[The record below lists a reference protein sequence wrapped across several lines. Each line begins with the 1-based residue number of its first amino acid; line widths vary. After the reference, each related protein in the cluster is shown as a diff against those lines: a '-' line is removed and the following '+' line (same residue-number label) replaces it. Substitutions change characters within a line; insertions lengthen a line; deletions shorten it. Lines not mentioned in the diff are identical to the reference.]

1 MENNGWMIML
11 PIESLRPNPDNPR
24 KDLGDLSELTE
35 SIKVQGV
42 LQNLTVVPEEGFYT
56 VVIGHRRLE
65 AAKQAGLE
73 EIPCTIADMTKKEQ
87 IATMLTENMQRADL
101 TIYEQAKAFQ
111 QLSLDLGMPVS
122 EISEKSGFSE
132 TTVRKRI
139 KLAEYDEKSFYNACK
154 RGATLFDFEKLE
166 KLEDPKEK
174 GYCLSHMGTN
184 NFENEFNRMLEKQEN
199 KKKMKKWIEQAEEF
213 AYKIDEVYF
222 DHGYGGL
229 RCAYDDEP
237 YVIERY
243 ESYSLW
249 FDDGDDIEM
258 PEETEDLETYFYLVS
273 NNSIDIFREKTW
285 SPEEEEKDRIK
296 EENRRKELS
305 EREEIESTAERHM
318 NLRREFVL
326 NFGAAKSNINTIMRA
341 IADSACVDINYYY
354 TETLCEILGITYD
367 NIKNKPNK
375 EEYDRIKAE
384 QLERLRLILAYCQ
397 MESKYKKYFYFRYI
411 PDLKRQVILYQKNE
425 ELDLLY
431 SFLEELGY
439 QRSDEELQL
448 AAGTHPLFYK
458 FKEESEDNE

>member
-166 KLEDPKEK
+166 KLEDPKDKE
-174 GYCLSHMGTN
+174 YCLSRMGTN
-184 NFENEFNRMLEKQEN
+184 NFDNELKRAIRAQEN
-199 KKKMKKWIEQAEEF
+199 KKKIIKWEGQLKTFATRENIMYAASGDYYAEVDGEYIPLKRWRSLYTWQPDTDIEKPENADSIRYF
-213 AYKIDEVYF
+213 YKT
-222 DHGYGGL
+222 
-229 RCAYDDEP
+229 DDETQID
-237 YVIERY
+237 V
-243 ESYSLW
+243 YS
-249 FDDGDDIEM
+249 E
-258 PEETEDLETYFYLVS
+258 YF
-273 NNSIDIFREKTW
+273 KT
-285 SPEEEEKDRIK
+285 PEEEEEDRLEKENLIK
-296 EENRRKELS
+296 FEAEKAEMKSIQARHAELRK
-305 EREEIESTAERHM
+305 
-318 NLRREFVL
+318 EFVL

-341 IADSACVDINYYY
+341 VADSAC
-354 TETLCEILGITYD
+354 TETLCKMLGITYD

-384 QLERLRLILAYCQ
+384 QLERLMLILAYCQ